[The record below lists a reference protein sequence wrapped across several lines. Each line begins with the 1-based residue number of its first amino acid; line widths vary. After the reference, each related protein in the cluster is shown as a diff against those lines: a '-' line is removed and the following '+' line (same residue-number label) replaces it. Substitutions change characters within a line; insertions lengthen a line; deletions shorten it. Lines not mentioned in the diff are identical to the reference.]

1 MNGKLLS
8 TGAFDPSG
16 IILKPPNPSNPHF
29 SEIWYLHTD
38 NGKTTAV
45 KPVFKTPRLPV
56 KFSAKRFSEQ
66 SAYGYCLNMGNKDI
80 DPEIGEFYDFVK
92 QMDKALIS
100 AFTAG
105 RRTWPVNPTTCLK
118 YRTAM
123 KRKTSQDDFYF
134 QVKLIHAEKGASTVT
149 VIYSNKGTK
158 ITPEDILYG
167 KYADQFIS
175 PAYLYYDAD
184 GIHPIWQAHQIVI
197 SSVEKVFLEHCI
209 LDHMG
214 SSAIPVPPPMPSFL
228 PGQQAQPLQLQAQ
241 LPHQLQLQPQPP
253 QLQLQHQL
261 QPQPQP
267 QPLKRLFINPMEL
280 NTVISG
286 LKKIPAK
293 DEDSDSD

>member
-92 QMDKALIS
+92 QMDKALIN
-100 AFTAG
+100 AFTTG
-105 RRTWPVNPTTCLK
+105 RRTWSVNPTTCLK

-149 VIYSNKGTK
+149 VIYSNNGKK
-158 ITPEDILYG
+158 ITPEDITYG

-197 SSVEKVFLEHCI
+197 STVEKVFLEHCI
-209 LDHMG
+209 LDHLGSG
-214 SSAIPVPPPMPSFL
+214 SSVPHAPAPPCDQYYPKPAFAPAPPPLPSLL
-228 PGQQAQPLQLQAQ
+228 PPSTSTLNV
-241 LPHQLQLQPQPP
+241 
-253 QLQLQHQL
+253 
-261 QPQPQP
+261 
-267 QPLKRLFINPMEL
+267 KRLFINPMEL
-280 NTVISG
+280 NSVISG
-286 LKKIPAK
+286 LRKIPAK
-293 DEDSDSD
+293 DDDSDSDSY

>member
-8 TGAFDPSG
+8 TGTFDPAG
-16 IILKPPNPSNPHF
+16 IILKPPTLLNPHI

-38 NGKTTAV
+38 SLNGKKTAV

-56 KFSAKRFSEQ
+56 KYSAKRFSEQ

-92 QMDKALIS
+92 QMDKALIN
-100 AFTAG
+100 AFTTG
-105 RRTWPVNPTTCLK
+105 RRSWPVNPTTCLK

-123 KRKTSQDDFYF
+123 KRKTAQDDFYF
-134 QVKLIHAEKGASTVT
+134 QVKLIHTEKGASTAT
-149 VIYSNKGTK
+149 VIYSNDRKV

-197 SSVEKVFLEHCI
+197 SSVEKVFLEYCI
-209 LDHMG
+209 LDHLD
-214 SSAIPVPPPMPSFL
+214 STIAPVSAYTYTPVPTKIPMPPPPPPMPEPAVSRVPIQRML
-228 PGQQAQPLQLQAQ
+228 
-241 LPHQLQLQPQPP
+241 
-253 QLQLQHQL
+253 
-261 QPQPQP
+261 
-267 QPLKRLFINPMEL
+267 INPAEL

-286 LKKIPAK
+286 LRKITIR
-293 DEDSDSD
+293 ESDSDTESD